1 MIKISQI
8 LIEYGDFF
16 QITKMGL
23 DVKKNIIK

>member
-1 MIKISQI
+1 MIKISQF

-23 DVKKNIIK
+23 DEKKKTL

>member
-1 MIKISQI
+1 MIKISQF

-23 DVKKNIIK
+23 DVKKKKTL

>member
-23 DVKKNIIK
+23 DVKKKTL